1 MPWTTL
7 LNSEF
12 GAEKNRIYLMRL
24 IYIGELCPHENATY
38 SDKCQNGRG
47 HTTALP
53 EVVVL
58 AMASLGEATQV

>member
-1 MPWTTL
+1 
-7 LNSEF
+7 
-12 GAEKNRIYLMRL
+12 MRL